1 MDCAYLVVRISK
13 CYDNTYSV
21 ELKIMKASSGKIL
34 ASKAG
39 QFASKL
45 LQCKI
50 CSYCGFEVLFDRNTI
65 LKKHTTYEMWAKIRG
80 PGSLRGE
87 NGVGF
92 VKWREVTVTFIKNQR
107 LAVDFNA
114 TDVQKGQFPELL
126 FALK

>member
-1 MDCAYLVVRISK
+1 
-13 CYDNTYSV
+13 
-21 ELKIMKASSGKIL
+21 MKASSGKIL

-45 LQCKI
+45 LQCEI
-50 CSYCGFEVLFDRNTI
+50 GSYYGFEVLFDRNII
-65 LKKHTTYEMWAKIRG
+65 LKKHTTYEMWTNIRG
-80 PGSLRGE
+80 PPGLLRGE
-87 NGVGF
+87 NGVSSI
-92 VKWREVTVTFIKNQR
+92 KCREVTFTFIKNQL

>member
-1 MDCAYLVVRISK
+1 M
-13 CYDNTYSV
+13 
-21 ELKIMKASSGKIL
+21 

-45 LQCKI
+45 LECETG
-50 CSYCGFEVLFDRNTI
+50 SYYGFEVLFDKNVH

-80 PGSLRGE
+80 PDSLRGE
-87 NGVGF
+87 NGVSSI
-92 VKWREVTVTFIKNQR
+92 KCRDVTFTFIKNKH

>member
-1 MDCAYLVVRISK
+1 MLHGLSLFGSK
-13 CYDNTYSV
+13 NNTYSV

-45 LQCKI
+45 LQCEI
-50 CSYCGFEVLFDRNTI
+50 GSYHGFEVLFDKNTI
-65 LKKHTTYEMWAKIRG
+65 LQKHTTYEMWAKIRG
-80 PGSLRGE
+80 PPSMMGK
-87 NGVGF
+87 NGVSS
-92 VKWREVTVTFIKNQR
+92 VWCRDVTFTFIKNQH
-107 LAVDFNA
+107 LAVDFNS